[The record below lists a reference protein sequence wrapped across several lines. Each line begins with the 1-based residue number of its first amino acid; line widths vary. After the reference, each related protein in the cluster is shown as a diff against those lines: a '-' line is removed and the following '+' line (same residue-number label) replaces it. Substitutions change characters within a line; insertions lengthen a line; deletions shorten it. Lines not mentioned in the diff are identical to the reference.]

1 MTSKLLQH
9 LLAGRI
15 SSGYPPDEIRFV
27 ANERR
32 APFLANVRLAFP
44 RCSVHLIDWK
54 RRSTLIGHKSD
65 LIRWISAGFMI
76 FRPCYLSFILD
87 LLVHRVSVLRS
98 PQTGSFGNSP
108 SIRGWINHTKKKLKW
123 PENALKNSPIHGRIS
138 AGYPTQITGRYQ
150 VDSGYPADI

>member
-1 MTSKLLQH
+1 MFENLGWRIGLTSKLLQH

-32 APFLANVRLAFP
+32 ALFLANVRLAFP

-65 LIRWISAGFMI
+65 LIRWISTDVYCI
-76 FRPCYLSFILD
+76 Y
-87 LLVHRVSVLRS
+87 
-98 PQTGSFGNSP
+98 
-108 SIRGWINHTKKKLKW
+108 IN
-123 PENALKNSPIHGRIS
+123 I
-138 AGYPTQITGRYQ
+138 
-150 VDSGYPADI
+150 D